1 MKIRELAPG
10 PSLAATLRTRMSE
23 RFDAVVIGAGPAG
36 EVVLGRLV
44 DQALRTALVEHELV
58 GGECAYWAC
67 MP

>member
-1 MKIRELAPG
+1 
-10 PSLAATLRTRMSE
+10 MSE

-36 EVVLGRLV
+36 EVVRGRLV